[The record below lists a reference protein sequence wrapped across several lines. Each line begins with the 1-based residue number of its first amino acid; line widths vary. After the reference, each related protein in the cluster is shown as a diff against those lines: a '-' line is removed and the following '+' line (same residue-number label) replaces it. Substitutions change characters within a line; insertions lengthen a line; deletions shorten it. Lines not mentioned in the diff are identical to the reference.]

1 MAKTKEEIRLEIFRV
16 LLEGL
21 KKKIEII
28 RESENKYKGLDWLE
42 SLKEAEIKREAY
54 EDVLVSINKLIM

>member
-1 MAKTKEEIRLEIFRV
+1 VAKTKEEIRLEIFRV